1 MEPTSTSKTT
11 KAEPEA
17 STPKAAKR
25 QKTPKPSKET
35 IPNKAKREKIDIPV
49 VFAFRLRLSE
59 AERKRIHDAAGGGKA
74 SQFVLTAAL
83 AAANGDVESFKRIV
97 ATRATR

>member
-11 KAEPEA
+11 KAEPQA

-25 QKTPKPSKET
+25 QKTPKPSKEV
-35 IPNKAKREKIDIPV
+35 IPNKPKREKIDIPV
-49 VFAFRLRLSE
+49 VFAFRLSE

-97 ATRATR
+97 ATRATK